1 MDKINVICPCCE
13 TALSV
18 DGETGAVISFE
29 EKKKHLGSFEDLKSD
44 LDKKSQLRDQ
54 LFSQEQKA
62 QKERARILEEKFK
75 EAVRKADKDS
85 DEPFRNPLEY
95 D

>member
-1 MDKINVICPCCE
+1 MDQIKVICPCCE

>member
-1 MDKINVICPCCE
+1 MEKIQVICPCCE

-18 DGETGAVISFE
+18 DSETGSVISFE

-44 LDKKSQLRDQ
+44 LDKKSELRDQ
-54 LFSQEQKA
+54 LFSQEQRA
-62 QKERARILEEKFK
+62 QKDRTRILEEKFK
-75 EAVRKADKDS
+75 EAVRKADTDS
-85 DEPFRNPLEY
+85 DEPFRNPLEF

>member
-1 MDKINVICPCCE
+1 MDKIKVICPCCE

>member
-1 MDKINVICPCCE
+1 MDKIQVICPCCE
-13 TALSV
+13 TSLSV

-44 LDKKSQLRDQ
+44 LDKKSELRDQ

-62 QKERARILEEKFK
+62 QKDRVRILEEKFQ

-85 DEPFRNPLEY
+85 GEPFRNPL
-95 D
+95 DLD